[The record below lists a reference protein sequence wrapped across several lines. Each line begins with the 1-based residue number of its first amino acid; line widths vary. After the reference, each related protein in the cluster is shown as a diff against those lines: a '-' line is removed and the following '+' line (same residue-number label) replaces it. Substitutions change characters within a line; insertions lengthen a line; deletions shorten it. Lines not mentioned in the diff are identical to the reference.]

1 MNWTVA
7 VCLTI
12 AALCLPAFVLI
23 VRAITRE
30 IRGPTVPSER
40 SESQEEGPLALPD
53 VDERTATLMFRHS
66 FIVTMM
72 ERYYEMG
79 QPGDVLD
86 YINKELTDRGA
97 NWRVRETPE
106 GNGEFYERE
115 QAKPRRAFL
124 RRRSAA

>member
-1 MNWTVA
+1 MSWTVA

-23 VRAITRE
+23 VRAIIRE
-30 IRGPTVPSER
+30 IRGPTVLSEPPDY
-40 SESQEEGPLALPD
+40 QEGPLALPE

-106 GNGEFYERE
+106 GNGEFYELE